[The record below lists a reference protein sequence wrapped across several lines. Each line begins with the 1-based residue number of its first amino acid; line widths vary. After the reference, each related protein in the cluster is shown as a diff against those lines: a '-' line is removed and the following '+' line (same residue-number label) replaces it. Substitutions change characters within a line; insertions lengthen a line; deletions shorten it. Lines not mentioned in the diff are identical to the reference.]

1 MKKRLTSEKVG
12 HWFGNNLVLHDINFD
27 IPAGQIVSLVG
38 PSGCGKSTLFKGIT
52 GTHLPAT
59 GKFYVYS
66 KGVPREVTSP
76 NRDRGIVYQQYTL
89 MRFLTAQQNVALG
102 LMFGETT
109 MLTRLNPV
117 RWHRIRKKQMQQA
130 AIALEKVGLGD
141 HLSSYPIN
149 LSGGQRQRV
158 AFAQALITKPKILLL
173 DEPFGALDEISREER
188 QANLIELHE
197 ENVAAK
203 NKGEEPPYTMLLV
216 THELTEA
223 IYVGERVIGLS
234 RNWKWQEKHETC
246 PGATIVYDE
255 TSPVFNR
262 DSFEEQETFLKQREI
277 IRHRVFGENKA

>member
-1 MKKRLTSEKVG
+1 MKLRLTSEKVG
-12 HWFGNNLVLHDINFD
+12 HWFGSNRVLHDINFK

-38 PSGCGKSTLFKGIT
+38 ASGCGKSTLFKSIT
-52 GTHLPAT
+52 GTHLPST
-59 GKFYVYS
+59 GKIYVYS
-66 KGVPREVTSP
+66 KGVPREVIAP

-89 MRFLTAQQNVALG
+89 MRYLTAQQNVALG
-102 LMFGETT
+102 LKFGGTN
-109 MLTRLNPV
+109 MLTRLNPI
-117 RWHRIRKKQMQQA
+117 RWNRINRKNMQQA
-130 AIALEKVGLGD
+130 AEALEKVGLGD
-141 HLSSYPIN
+141 HLNSYPIN

-188 QANLIELHE
+188 QQNLIELHD

-203 NKGEEPPYTMLLV
+203 NKGEEPPYTIFIV

-234 RNWKWQEKHETC
+234 RHWNWQDNFASC

-255 TSPVFNR
+255 ISPVFKR
-262 DSFEEQETFLKQREI
+262 DSSEEQETFLKQRDI
-277 IRHRVFGENKA
+277 IRRQVFGEK